1 MIKGEV
7 YRRRQLHFPGRGLT
21 VKMGHGFGH
30 IGSDNGAACGGTWIH
45 CSVLEWA
52 SGRMYAAPCR
62 AKGPIYHRSAPGD
75 PESLEAGNV
84 KRIPSDGNFS
94 PGKRLPN
101 EQQRRSGPPTPR
113 SQCPNRSGSAFPL
126 TSARHQTGLC
136 NAPHGRGSKHG
147 NNEKKHK
154 EERQRFAL
162 FEDSGRQL
170 TPPMPRTI
178 SLLVIRR
185 DVVVALDSKTQTF
198 ATLPAAICEGR
209 QILPPPPRPRTQP
222 IGLRY
227 RYKNTIMAIH
237 GQRIPRHSQPCT
249 VSVSFSTTARTNPGK
264 EESCNGLE
272 TRSGPSP
279 IAFSPCFP
287 PFSLWRAALARRKLG
302 GQPVICAGTATHSS
316 GSNRASRRPLVFRL
330 RFAVLSSLSL
340 SLSLSLPRRA
350 MGVFVARTVVH
361 GAPHP
366 CLGRP
371 PGAIM

>member
-1 MIKGEV
+1 MS
-7 YRRRQLHFPGRGLT
+7 RSRCALHNHPHS
-21 VKMGHGFGH
+21 K
-30 IGSDNGAACGGTWIH
+30 
-45 CSVLEWA
+45 
-52 SGRMYAAPCR
+52 
-62 AKGPIYHRSAPGD
+62 
-75 PESLEAGNV
+75 
-84 KRIPSDGNFS
+84 DGNFS

-340 SLSLSLPRRA
+340 SLSLSPPSSHGCFCSSNSGSRRATPLSGPPSRRHYVTATQFVPTFDIGVLGPPSKLSQAKEALCRARTMSYETASGLSFDPRRRP
-350 MGVFVARTVVH
+350 VAEQGGEER
-361 GAPHP
+361 G
-366 CLGRP
+366 
-371 PGAIM
+371 